1 MANYNEGSDNRLF
14 DKNIIELFGKIFFKN
29 DDVIVNNINEEDTL
43 TLDKGLKNL
52 ERLEKEF
59 YGENR
64 PKRNRILPHKR
75 EVDYYTENLAKKKE
89 KERDSRE
96 SKNTNIIDMTIDDA
110 DIDIDMEK

>member
-64 PKRNRILPHKR
+64 HKRKMILPHKR
-75 EVDYYTENLAKKKE
+75 EVDYYTENLSKKKE
-89 KERDSRE
+89 KEKDSKG
-96 SKNTNIIDMTIDDA
+96 SINTNIIDITVE
-110 DIDIDMEK
+110 DIDMEK

>member
-64 PKRNRILPHKR
+64 HERKMILLHKR

-89 KERDSRE
+89 KEKERDSKE
-96 SKNTNIIDMTIDDA
+96 SKDTNIIDMTIDDA
-110 DIDIDMEK
+110 DIDMEK

>member
-64 PKRNRILPHKR
+64 HKRKMILPHKR

-89 KERDSRE
+89 RDSKE
-96 SKNTNIIDMTIDDA
+96 SKNINIIDMTIDDA